1 MSPTVLYSLL
11 GVAILLEVVGT
22 TLLAQTA
29 QFTRPLPTLGTA
41 LCYAVSFYCLS
52 IITSSLPVGVVYA
65 VWSGLGIVF
74 VAGLNFVLFR
84 QALDPWAMFGMAL
97 IQCVKVIHLVHTG
110 LAAAEP
116 EIYNGERIIGK
127 KTAAYA
133 VAVQILS
140 FKLREC
146 AGRLRHRLAGS
157 FILRQCCDLCFDLT
171 DFVRIGL

>member
-1 MSPTVLYSLL
+1 MRPAMSPTVLYSLL

-84 QALDPWAMFGMAL
+84 QALDPWAMLGMAL
-97 IQCVKVIHLVHTG
+97 IVAGVLVINLMSRS
-110 LAAAEP
+110 AA
-116 EIYNGERIIGK
+116 
-127 KTAAYA
+127 
-133 VAVQILS
+133 
-140 FKLREC
+140 
-146 AGRLRHRLAGS
+146 H
-157 FILRQCCDLCFDLT
+157 
-171 DFVRIGL
+171 

>member
-1 MSPTVLYSLL
+1 MQCGSVILFINTAHNRFTNDVALTIHNAGGGEGHNAEGKLTGITGRVKIDVAECSPGLFQNLFGSGNVVR
-11 GVAILLEVVGT
+11 VAIKGFCVDTDHLAALL
-22 TLLAQTA
+22 
-29 QFTRPLPTLGTA
+29 
-41 LCYAVSFYCLS
+41 
-52 IITSSLPVGVVYA
+52 
-65 VWSGLGIVF
+65 
-74 VAGLNFVLFR
+74 LN
-84 QALDPWAMFGMAL
+84 AL
-97 IQCVKVIHLVHTG
+97 IQCVKVVHLVHTG

-133 VAVQILS
+133 VAIQILS